1 MRIDKL
7 SGLTAIAAVSSLP
20 GALAWGAAGH
30 EIVATIAQMHL
41 YPPVL
46 PIICSIL
53 NPDDIHSLVNSSSD
67 SIPTP
72 TSTAPCHLATVAAW
86 ADTVRRQ
93 RGYGWSGTLHY
104 INALDDHPSETCK
117 FPGERGWA
125 GRDGHN
131 VLGAIR
137 NVTDLLQ
144 EFKRGLVGALG
155 RVDDAEEM
163 LKFLIHFV
171 GDMHQPLHLSG
182 RERGGNGVKVHWDNR
197 VTNLHSLWDGLLIAK
212 ALRSIPSNYTRPLP
226 VPGIEANLR
235 DTIYDP
241 FIRKIMWEGLGVGP
255 PSEVRG
261 RWEFEAEE
269 WTECPEFPEF
279 GTTTSWMQ
287 TVMGYMWPT
296 WTWVTGQNERKKV
309 ELGWDDNVLCPYAWA
324 QPLHQLNC
332 DLIWPPEIDEPP
344 YNLREWQ
351 AFMDGKV
358 DAHATAPRTPYLELD
373 TPKYAGRIEK
383 EWVLEKLLAQA
394 GVRLAVILNELFMP
408 LVEEF
413 ELKSE

>member
-1 MRIDKL
+1 
-7 SGLTAIAAVSSLP
+7 
-20 GALAWGAAGH
+20 
-30 EIVATIAQMHL
+30 MHL

-53 NPDDIHSLVNSSSD
+53 NPDDIHSLVNSSSDSSD

-131 VLGAIR
+131 ILGAIR

-144 EFKRGLVGALG
+144 EFVEEVGVDLREKRGLVGALG

-182 RERGGNGVKVHWDNR
+182 REKGGNGVKVHWDNR
-197 VTNLHSLWDGLLIAK
+197 VTSMSF
-212 ALRSIPSNYTRPLP
+212 R
-226 VPGIEANLR
+226 
-235 DTIYDP
+235 
-241 FIRKIMWEGLGVGP
+241 FKIFV
-255 PSEVRG
+255 S
-261 RWEFEAEE
+261 
-269 WTECPEFPEF
+269 
-279 GTTTSWMQ
+279 
-287 TVMGYMWPT
+287 
-296 WTWVTGQNERKKV
+296 
-309 ELGWDDNVLCPYAWA
+309 
-324 QPLHQLNC
+324 H
-332 DLIWPPEIDEPP
+332 
-344 YNLREWQ
+344 
-351 AFMDGKV
+351 
-358 DAHATAPRTPYLELD
+358 
-373 TPKYAGRIEK
+373 
-383 EWVLEKLLAQA
+383 LLA
-394 GVRLAVILNELFMP
+394 LT
-408 LVEEF
+408 
-413 ELKSE
+413 

>member
-1 MRIDKL
+1 MNFL
-7 SGLTAIAAVSSLP
+7 
-20 GALAWGAAGH
+20 
-30 EIVATIAQMHL
+30 
-41 YPPVL
+41 
-46 PIICSIL
+46 
-53 NPDDIHSLVNSSSD
+53 
-67 SIPTP
+67 
-72 TSTAPCHLATVAAW
+72 
-86 ADTVRRQ
+86 
-93 RGYGWSGTLHY
+93 
-104 INALDDHPSETCK
+104 LD
-117 FPGERGWA
+117 
-125 GRDGHN
+125 
-131 VLGAIR
+131 
-137 NVTDLLQ
+137 
-144 EFKRGLVGALG
+144 
-155 RVDDAEEM
+155 
-163 LKFLIHFV
+163 
-171 GDMHQPLHLSG
+171 
-182 RERGGNGVKVHWDNR
+182 
-197 VTNLHSLWDGLLIAK
+197 LHSLWDGLLIAK
-212 ALRSIPSNYTRPLP
+212 ALRSIPSNYSRPLP

-255 PSEVRG
+255 PSDVRG
-261 RWEFEAEE
+261 RWESEAEE

-279 GTTTSWMQ
+279 GTTTSFSSDSAVEASATGGINMSWMQ
-287 TVMGYMWPT
+287 TVMRYMWPT

-344 YNLREWQ
+344 YNHDVRFGRHSSSLEEHGHEEAHGCGHGASSAEEEVREWQ

-358 DAHATAPRTPYLELD
+358 DVHATAPRTPYLELD

-413 ELKSE
+413 ELKAE